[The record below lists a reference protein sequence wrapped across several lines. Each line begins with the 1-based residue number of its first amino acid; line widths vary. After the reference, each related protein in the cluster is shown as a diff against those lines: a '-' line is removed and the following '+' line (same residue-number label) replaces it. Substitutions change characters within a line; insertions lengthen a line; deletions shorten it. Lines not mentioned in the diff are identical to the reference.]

1 MGTRPVRIG
10 VFTTNIQN
18 KSLCCVVRR
27 GQRFLFGT
35 NIHIIFFTNIFNNV
49 PNLYS
54 VIYSQSLFQ
63 GDSGGPLLMQ
73 RHDGKWT
80 NAGVVSWG
88 IKCGGVGHPGVY
100 TKVTSYLKWIAVNAQ
115 DVI

>member
-1 MGTRPVRIG
+1 M
-10 VFTTNIQN
+10 
-18 KSLCCVVRR
+18 
-27 GQRFLFGT
+27 FGT
-35 NIHIIFFTNIFNNV
+35 KKHNIIFVSHIHLITISNISNV
-49 PNLYS
+49 P
-54 VIYSQSLFQ
+54 SLFQ

-88 IKCGGVGHPGVY
+88 IKCGGIGIPGVY